1 MKTVK
6 FLSGLLVAAA
16 LTVSSVYANDAKV
29 ASDKTTELSVSKQ
42 IKSIVSKIS
51 TSETGTVAVYFTV
64 TEKGL
69 TISGINGQNNILVR
83 EVKRALTSKN
93 IEVAKALEGMYKVTV
108 RFTDNN
114 DLSYTAYEESTS
126 SESDNI

>member
-6 FLSGLLVAAA
+6 FFSGLLIAAA
-16 LTVSSVYANDAKV
+16 LTVSNVYASDAKV
-29 ASDKTTELSVSKQ
+29 ASDKTAELSVSKQ
-42 IKSIVSKIS
+42 IKSVVSKIS

-64 TEKGL
+64 SEKGL
-69 TISGINGQNNILVR
+69 AISSVNGQNNILVR

-93 IEVAKALEGMYKVTV
+93 IEVATKLDGKYKVTV
-108 RFTDNN
+108 RFTDSN
-114 DLSYTAYEESTS
+114 DSSYTAYEESTS